1 MQQAAGHT
9 QLLRTGGE
17 VKVALLGGIN
27 GVFYP
32 QHLLALCRA
41 VEGFLECAG
50 LVVQQSHLNLGGRWR
65 RHGVFLHWGHIG
77 CVL

>member
-41 VEGFLECAG
+41 VECFLECAG
-50 LVVQQSHLNLGGRWR
+50 LVVQ
-65 RHGVFLHWGHIG
+65 
-77 CVL
+77 

>member
-1 MQQAAGHT
+1 MQQAAGYT
-9 QLLRTGGE
+9 QLLRAGGE

-50 LVVQQSHLNLGGRWR
+50 LVVQQSHFDLGGRWR
-65 RHGVFLHWGHIG
+65 RHGVFLHCGHIG